1 MVPSNPGETGFR
13 SVKMVRKMGAALL
26 GAGMLMNAFC
36 EENAG
41 VVYKPLSFGGF
52 SEFGMLQSG
61 QYGNNKKF
69 NDEWVD
75 HFGAYIAQTV
85 TAGDELAFDVGLGGV
100 FEYQKREVISSQ
112 WGGTQYK
119 SFFIGPSVADIRWKA
134 AAGDGQGLGLQFGM
148 FNYKY
153 NPDASNLGEYLF
165 RSGTY
170 PAYVTSGG
178 FWFMNNTSVQLQGL
192 RTGYANG
199 PLSADVFFITETS
212 MPALYDLSA
221 AAVVGYKAA
230 DGLLDLGAGVN
241 FKHLI
246 PVKPSRTSPRVAA
259 NAYFTKD
266 GRTYTGFNTY
276 YAERANF
283 DRRMLKNAQDAQ
295 AKETAL
301 VASDP
306 ANAAVHQQAADAAT
320 AAAAFHAAA
329 VTRDSTDQA
338 YVVWAM
344 QHQDSA
350 GISPEY
356 YTQQGIILT
365 ARAALDLKKL
375 FAWDQFGQSDLRL
388 YAEGAIL
395 GVQNYPFYYEKIT
408 ERMPL
413 MAGFNFPCFRLLDL
427 LSLQV
432 EYFNSPYVNSY
443 WELVRSNSAIPTVPN
458 GTDVS
463 RSKSDFSDISK
474 NDNWAWSIL
483 ARKNFGGA
491 SFVSAQIARDH
502 LRTVSVDTWTAPEPN
517 EVLGNGKDW
526 YWMIQVGYGI

>member
-1 MVPSNPGETGFR
+1 
-13 SVKMVRKMGAALL
+13 MGAALL
-26 GAGMLMNAFC
+26 GAGMLMNAFG
-36 EENAG
+36 EENPA
-41 VVYKPLSFGGF
+41 VVYKPLAFGGF

-100 FEYQKREVISSQ
+100 FEYQKREVVSSQ

-119 SFFIGPSVADIRWKA
+119 NFFIGPSVADIRWKA

-153 NPDASNLGEYLF
+153 NPDAANLGEYLF

-170 PAYVTSGG
+170 PVYVTSGG

-199 PLSADVFFITETS
+199 PLSADVFMLTETS
-212 MPALYDLSA
+212 MPALYDISL
-221 AAVVGYKAA
+221 AAVTSYKVA
-230 DGLLDLGAGVN
+230 DGLLDLGAGIN

-246 PVKPSRTSPRVAA
+246 PMKPSRTSPQIAA

-283 DRRMLKNAQDAQ
+283 DRRMLKSAQDTQ
-295 AKETAL
+295 TKELGL
-301 VASDP
+301 VTSDA
-306 ANAAVHQQAADAAT
+306 ANAASHQAAADAA
-320 AAAAFHAAA
+320 AAEATRRQADA
-329 VTRDSTDQA
+329 TRDSTDQA
-338 YVVWAM
+338 FVTAAM
-344 QHQDSA
+344 KDPAAA

-356 YTQQGIILT
+356 YTQRGIILT
-365 ARAALDLKKL
+365 ARASMDLKKFL
-375 FAWDQFGQSDLRL
+375 PSDQFGASDLRL

-408 ERMPL
+408 ERMPI

-443 WELVRSNSAIPTVPN
+443 WELVRSNSAVPTVPV

-463 RSKSDFSDISK
+463 RSKSEFSDVSK

-483 ARKNFGGA
+483 AKKTFGGA
-491 SFVSAQIARDH
+491 SFISGQIARDH
-502 LRTVSVDTWTAPEPN
+502 LRTVSVDTWTAPEPD
-517 EVLGNGKDW
+517 EVLGTSKDW
-526 YWMIQVGYGI
+526 YWMVQVGYGI